1 VSADGPLPSAV
12 ERLAMSRERL
22 RGAMRERSPAGGA
35 SGKRGPGELP
45 DWLERV
51 ATAVPGAGV
60 IIDAI
65 QAWWNQH
72 PMRVAGMVALDASKT
87 LLRPLIQRNPVGLVL
102 GAVVVGGLIAWA
114 KPWRGVLKPALFAG
128 LLPQLISK
136 ALANVP
142 TESWMAVL
150 TALAQQ
156 PERTKPPAEKAEA
169 GPGEQAAAPTQPV
182 PPTSNSVH

>member
-1 VSADGPLPSAV
+1 
-12 ERLAMSRERL
+12 MSRERM
-22 RGAMRERSPAGGA
+22 RDAMRERSPSGGGA
-35 SGKRGPGELP
+35 SGKRGPGEMP

-51 ATAVPGAGV
+51 ASAVPGAGV
-60 IIDAI
+60 VIEAV

-72 PMRVAGMVALDASKT
+72 PMRVAAMVALDASKT
-87 LLRPLIQRNPVGLVL
+87 LLRPMIQRNPVGLVL
-102 GAVVVGGLIAWA
+102 GAVAVGGLIAWA
-114 KPWRGVLKPALFAG
+114 KPWRGLLKPALFAG

-136 ALANVP
+136 AVANVP

-156 PERTKPPAEKAEA
+156 PERTKPPAEDAAATPSE
-169 GPGEQAAAPTQPV
+169 PAAAPQPTT

>member
-22 RGAMRERSPAGGA
+22 RSAMRERSPSGGGA
-35 SGKRGPGELP
+35 SGKAGSGEMP
-45 DWLERV
+45 AWIERV
-51 ATAVPGAGV
+51 ASAVPGAGV
-60 IIDAI
+60 IIDAVR
-65 QAWWNQH
+65 AWWNQH
-72 PMRVAGMVALDASKT
+72 PMRVASMVALDASKT
-87 LLRPLIQRNPVGLVL
+87 LLRPMIQRNPVGLVL

-114 KPWRGVLKPALFAG
+114 KPWRGFLKPALFAG

-136 ALANVP
+136 AVANVP

-156 PERTKPPAEKAEA
+156 PERQPASEKAATEH
-169 GPGEQAAAPTQPV
+169 GEQGAAPQEPV
-182 PPTSNSVH
+182 PPTSSSVH